1 MARCV
6 RGHKGAQRHSF
17 AFIALLCHDRG
28 GEAMALKRHGKNGAI
43 DPCLHASL
51 TPRTVWPLC
60 LNGEAGYGNRTQNG
74 PHTVL

>member
-1 MARCV
+1 
-6 RGHKGAQRHSF
+6 
-17 AFIALLCHDRG
+17 
-28 GEAMALKRHGKNGAI
+28 MALKRHGKNGAI
-43 DPCLHASL
+43 NPCLHASL